1 MMGHAVPSLDYPVLK
16 TTGSVLVFS
25 EADSVIHEPTP
36 CIHCGRCV
44 SHCPMNLN
52 PTAFSDDL
60 EEENGDKRA
69 LLLDRDHVNFCIE
82 CGSCSYVCPAHR
94 PLAENNRVAKKYLKK
109 YKADHAEGGK
119 K

>member
-1 MMGHAVPSLDYPVLK
+1 
-16 TTGSVLVFS
+16 
-25 EADSVIHEPTP
+25 
-36 CIHCGRCV
+36 
-44 SHCPMNLN
+44 MNLN

-94 PLAENNRVAKKYLKK
+94 PLAENNRAARNISKNTKPISGRREKVMDKRFGNPLFPVYITAARVRSASCLT
-109 YKADHAEGGK
+109 
-119 K
+119 

>member
-1 MMGHAVPSLDYPVLK
+1 
-16 TTGSVLVFS
+16 
-25 EADSVIHEPTP
+25 
-36 CIHCGRCV
+36 
-44 SHCPMNLN
+44 MNLN